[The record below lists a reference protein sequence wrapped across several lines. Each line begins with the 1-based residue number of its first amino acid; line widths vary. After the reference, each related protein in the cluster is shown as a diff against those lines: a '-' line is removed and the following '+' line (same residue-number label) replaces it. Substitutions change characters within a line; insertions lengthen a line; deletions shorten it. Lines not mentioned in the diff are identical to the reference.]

1 MSEVAPRDEDR
12 PPRSVSNT
20 VDRQHVCPLAKLA
33 AAKAA
38 NEERPT
44 WNRNEIRQLV
54 ESSGGLVKIQH
65 AADGIDKNKVNR
77 QLGLTMTYDH
87 ENGWCG

>member
-1 MSEVAPRDEDR
+1 M
-12 PPRSVSNT
+12 
-20 VDRQHVCPLAKLA
+20 
-33 AAKAA
+33 
-38 NEERPT
+38 
-44 WNRNEIRQLV
+44 
-54 ESSGGLVKIQH
+54 KIQH